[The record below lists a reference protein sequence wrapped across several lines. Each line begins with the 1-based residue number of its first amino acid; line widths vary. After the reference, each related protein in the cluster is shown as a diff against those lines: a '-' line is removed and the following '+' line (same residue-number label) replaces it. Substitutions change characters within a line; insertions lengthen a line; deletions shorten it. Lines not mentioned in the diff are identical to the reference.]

1 MLRVVPSVPKYIVIQ
16 KICLWCLMNELRNLT
31 FHCALARGSV
41 WHILPHSI
49 LMVTLWRNGSLER
62 FYDLLRAMQL
72 DGVRNQAQ
80 FSEFR
85 VHITAA
91 HEAPRCIFRKML
103 VSRVL
108 LFKSSG
114 AKESES
120 KKFCKWVIRWN
131 CCWWSGLTHALLPR
145 CVCADVGGK
154 SPRCWSLPW
163 GAHTC
168 SKRNAELSALALW
181 LEPLKVSVFLVESD
195 HFNFH
200 LL

>member
-31 FHCALARGSV
+31 FHRALARGSV

-145 CVCADVGGK
+145 CVCVK
-154 SPRCWSLPW
+154 SAW
-163 GAHTC
+163 
-168 SKRNAELSALALW
+168 K
-181 LEPLKVSVFLVESD
+181 
-195 HFNFH
+195 H
-200 LL
+200 LLVSIGLWEWEFPKMVSTARMQPEQWRGDPPTPCTSHKVYQRYLGV